1 MRIGVVAH
9 PRKNIA
15 RLTKMEII
23 KETAFLVSQGAD
35 IELVVEEGLSRG
47 RDFTGIRYQC
57 VRDMDVDLV
66 ICIGGDG
73 TILRTMQLTSVPVLG
88 LNAGSLGFLM
98 EPYPSNIRALL
109 EDLLNDRF
117 IVEERT
123 KLSTVLND
131 ERLPDAVNEAVV
143 MTGTPS
149 KIQDLVISINGEQGL
164 AMRAD
169 GVIVST
175 PTGST
180 SYALSAGGSIIDPR
194 LPALEIV
201 PIAPFRVNIRPL
213 TVPDNF
219 KIDLKVIHRSRSAII
234 SIDGNYK
241 RRINYRDRLSFT
253 RSGSPA
259 RFIRFE
265 GGFYKRLNE
274 KILNYVHSP
283 KETLI

>member
-1 MRIGVVAH
+1 MKIGLVAH
-9 PRKNIA
+9 PRKSIA
-15 RLTKMEII
+15 RLTTRDII
-23 KETAFLVSQGAD
+23 KETALLVSQGED
-35 IELVVEEGLSRG
+35 IELVMEGGVSG
-47 RDFTGIRYQC
+47 KKGIGDVRYQGLE
-57 VRDMDVDLV
+57 DMDVDLV

-98 EPYPSNIRALL
+98 EPYPTNIRELL
-109 EDLLNDRF
+109 EDLLNERY
-117 IVEERT
+117 IIEERT
-123 KLSTVLND
+123 KLSTRLNE

-180 SYALSAGGSIIDPR
+180 SYALSAGGSILDPR
-194 LPALEIV
+194 LHALEIV
-201 PIAPFRVNIRPL
+201 PIAPFRVNIRPI
-213 TVPDNF
+213 TVPDSF
-219 KIDLKVIHRSRSAII
+219 KIDLKVVNRSRTAII
-234 SIDGNYK
+234 TIDGNFKK
-241 RRINYRDRLSFT
+241 RITYRDRLSFA

-259 RFIRFE
+259 RFIRFKE
-265 GGFYKRLNE
+265 GFYKRLNE
-274 KILNYVHSP
+274 KILNFVHTQ